1 LHSDISLTFA
11 SQDSV
16 GYDIYDVYDLG
27 EFDQKGSKGTKYG
40 TKEQLKAAVEEAY
53 KHGIVTYIDAV
64 LNHKFGAD
72 EAQKVP
78 VREVDSN
85 DRTQFTTDVYEIEVR

>member
-1 LHSDISLTFA
+1 
-11 SQDSV
+11 
-16 GYDIYDVYDLG
+16 
-27 EFDQKGSKGTKYG
+27 
-40 TKEQLKAAVEEAY
+40 VEEAY

-85 DRTQFTTDVYEIEVR
+85 DRTQFTTDVYEIEVRWLGYSRYQQLADSHDSA